1 VLCSANLFT
10 QRTGIGRLLFFCF
23 LRRKQ
28 NKKSEGIQTLQNWK
42 AVTAVDGK
50 SRSLL
55 QYKRPLLKEQPVC
68 AFIIPVDPS
77 GKFQKLLNL

>member
-1 VLCSANLFT
+1 LFPAKKT
-10 QRTGIGRLLFFCF
+10 KQKI
-23 LRRKQ
+23 RRNTDILK
-28 NKKSEGIQTLQNWK
+28 NWK